1 MHDPFSFLA
10 MRSTTSVEDKSLTK
24 SYLFGAVEVYGFVST
39 SSFPEPGCS
48 GSVRSGPSWIFLVLM
63 AKEVPLVLRT
73 RSDSAFFYVN
83 TKKKYFFI
91 KCNKRPENNS
101 VVL

>member
-24 SYLFGAVEVYGFVST
+24 SYLFRAVEVYGFVST

-48 GSVRSGPSWIFLVLM
+48 GSVRSGSSWIFFVLV
-63 AKEVPLVLRT
+63 AKEIPFVLRT
-73 RSDSAFFYVN
+73 RPDSAFFYVN
-83 TKKKYFFI
+83 TKKNLF
-91 KCNKRPENNS
+91 
-101 VVL
+101 L

>member
-1 MHDPFSFLA
+1 M
-10 MRSTTSVEDKSLTK
+10 
-24 SYLFGAVEVYGFVST
+24 YGFVST
-39 SSFPEPGCS
+39 SSLPEPGCS
-48 GSVRSGPSWIFLVLM
+48 GPVRSGPSWIFLVLV

-73 RSDSAFFYVN
+73 RPDSAFFYVD
-83 TKKKYFFI
+83 TKKNIFFI